1 MKDIFERLRANEF
14 KAFKGTSIQLKL
26 PMPESLINEVIKAS
40 IDSDNIRDI
49 QLSILPNNLL
59 KVSVTATIKV
69 IVKNVNITRDIF
81 LQLGYQVEVGDRF
94 YPFATLKEI
103 DGGLGKVEQILIQVL
118 SSNISKNLP
127 PFIRLTDNV
136 LSINVY
142 QLLKEQEM
150 GYAAN
155 YMDALSL
162 STSDDHKIWVRTE
175 VNI

>member
-1 MKDIFERLRANEF
+1 MKDILEKLRANEF
-14 KAFKGTSIQLKL
+14 KDFKGTSIQLKL
-26 PMPESLINEVIKAS
+26 PIPESLINEVIKTS
-40 IDSDNIRDI
+40 VDSDNIRDI

-81 LQLGYQVEVGDRF
+81 LQLGYKVEVGNHF

-142 QLLKEQEM
+142 QLLKELEM

-155 YMDALSL
+155 YMDAFNL